1 MDKHNKNNKKTEF
14 DLLLQKYKSNFSEKD
29 VPPDLWYNIE
39 RELLK
44 SKNKLN
50 KNLLEEFY
58 KVLFKNKISY
68 VIYAICIILFS
79 VIIFFQNY
87 NKNNE
92 KEIMKNI
99 AINKPG
105 NTQLSIKRENN
116 KLLLKQSKKS
126 IHRFNYNVIYKMEK
140 KANEK
145 LLSMDEYSK
154 IFYES
159 RLNEINNSINECN
172 DIYLN
177 EKNLIIKETL
187 NKIYDKK
194 IQLLVHILNM

>member
-1 MDKHNKNNKKTEF
+1 
-14 DLLLQKYKSNFSEKD
+14 
-29 VPPDLWYNIE
+29 
-39 RELLK
+39 
-44 SKNKLN
+44 
-50 KNLLEEFY
+50 
-58 KVLFKNKISY
+58 
-68 VIYAICIILFS
+68 
-79 VIIFFQNY
+79 
-87 NKNNE
+87 
-92 KEIMKNI
+92 MKNI

-126 IHRFNYNVIYKMEK
+126 IHKLNYNVIYKIEK

-145 LLSMDEYSK
+145 LLSLDEYSK